1 MTTARTRAKR
11 ILPLAAGIGATALLL
26 TGCGPAGNGGG
37 GDDASDPKS
46 FSYLS
51 FAENTS
57 IQDTLTALSEDQC
70 TAENEALPL
79 DISTQPQESYDQ
91 QLQLLGGQ
99 DSLSSIFASGNSPQL
114 AKDLD
119 KGGLLVDIGAELD
132 ALGQGDDL
140 LPAARSTLEAL
151 YDGNV
156 YALPTELNVEG
167 IWYNT
172 KIFAELGIDEPTT
185 WDELVDAAETVDA
198 AGIIP
203 FSADGADGW
212 PLTRLVGN
220 YIYRTVG
227 PDALQKVAD
236 GEASLTDP
244 EYVEAAAQVAALGEA
259 GYFGPSVGSI
269 DYMTAVNQFLTGKA
283 AMFYMGSWILGNFND
298 PSANLIGNENIA
310 FMPFPNGRGGR
321 GRPHPA
327 RCERRR
333 AARDVVEHL
342 RREVEGVA
350 ELHRRELRFAVAAGT
365 GCHLRLRHE
374 HRGDRP
380 AAAHAG
386 RPGAH
391 QRDRAERAL
400 VRGALQHQGR
410 HDQPDQCCAARD
422 RIALARGLHV
432 GRPGRPRLSNSPAS
446 GSREVA
452 GPRAPPRSKA
462 HP

>member
-185 WDELVDAAETVDA
+185 WDELVDAAETVNA

-310 FMPFPNGRGGR
+310 FMPFPN
-321 GRPHPA
+321 
-327 RCERRR
+327 
-333 AARDVVEHL
+333 
-342 RREVEGVA
+342 VEGGA
-350 ELHRRELRFAVAAGT
+350 GDSTQLAANVGV
-365 GCHLRLRHE
+365 
-374 HRGDRP
+374 P
-380 AAAHAG
+380 
-386 RPGAH
+386 
-391 QRDRAERAL
+391 
-400 VRGALQHQGR
+400 
-410 HDQPDQCCAARD
+410 
-422 RIALARGLHV
+422 LAMSSSTFG
-432 GRPGRPRLSNSPAS
+432 
-446 GSREVA
+446 EK
-452 GPRAPPRSKA
+452 SKA
-462 HP
+462 WLSCIAANYGSQSLQAQGVISGFATNTEVTDLPPLTQAVQERINETEQSVLWFEALFNTKAATTSQTNAALLVTGSLSPEDFMSAVQADLG